1 MCVAIP
7 ARVIAIGEPT
17 AASIPG
23 TVSMIDSER
32 DIDLV
37 MVPDARVGDYVVVHS
52 GYAIEVIPEQRATE
66 TMRLLGVEEG
76 GRTDPL

>member
-23 TVSMIDSER
+23 TVSMIDSEK

-52 GYAIEVIPEQRATE
+52 GYAIEIIPEQRATE

-76 GRTDPL
+76 DRTDPL